1 MKLRPSLTGLI
12 VALSFAIIL
21 GPFLFTTLPPLTD
34 YPNHLARYWLIAGGV
49 NDPVL
54 ARFYRVDWSNTSSN
68 LGVDLVVA
76 AVARTVPAFVAG
88 YLAAL
93 LAAILPPLG
102 ALALN
107 CRLFGGVSPWQALI
121 PIASWSTTFL
131 MGFLNF
137 QIGIGLALLFVA
149 IDPGFWSRS
158 TVLTIAIRV
167 GLGVVLAVDHLFAL
181 IFYAVLLSA
190 LAFGRSAVL
199 AQDWPSLR
207 HRLLAAGA
215 AAGACLLSLAVL
227 IFLSHPLPGAQTR
240 QSFDPVH
247 YDSVAARLVTLVTAL
262 VSYNVPLE
270 LALAAL
276 IAAFV
281 IWLARTGR
289 LEAHGG
295 LTLAAA
301 TLMLLTIVT
310 PTHMLGSSWVDRRLP
325 IMALLALLSGV
336 RVKPGL
342 ARQLS
347 FHIALAALGLM
358 GLRTSWIAW
367 NWRAMDAN
375 LATTQRVMAGITAGS
390 RLLTVQHDPGLLD
403 RFRAPAGRYMFSV
416 GDDMF
421 RHYGA
426 LATPLRQA
434 FVPNLFAARGLQP
447 LQVRGDWDRWV
458 EHDGGDLAS
467 VNALRR
473 APKPHEPSYLP
484 GWQNH
489 FDYVLVLNADLKDE
503 EGVFIPPTQLQLISD
518 QDFAQ
523 LWKVRR

>member
-1 MKLRPSLTGLI
+1 MI
-12 VALSFAIIL
+12 VL
-21 GPFLFTTLPPLTD
+21 GPFLFTALPPLTD
-34 YPNHLARYWLIAGGV
+34 YPNHLARFWLIAGGV
-49 NDPVL
+49 NDPRL
-54 ARFYRVDWSNTSSN
+54 ASFYRIDWSNTASN
-68 LGVDLVVA
+68 LGVDLVVS
-76 AVARTVPAFVAG
+76 VLARTMPAFSVG

-107 CRLFGGVSPWQALI
+107 RRLFGGASPWQALI
-121 PIASWSTTFL
+121 PIAAWSTTFL

-149 IDPGFWSRS
+149 VDPHFWSRS
-158 TVLTIAIRV
+158 RVLIVAIRV
-167 GLGVVLAVDHLFAL
+167 GLGLVLAIDHLFAL
-181 IFYAVLLSA
+181 IFYAALLSA
-190 LAFGRSAVL
+190 LGFGRAAVVTS
-199 AQDWPSLR
+199 DWLGLR
-207 HRLLAAGA
+207 HRLVTACMAVGP
-215 AAGACLLSLAVL
+215 CLLSLAAIL
-227 IFLSHPLPGAQTR
+227 ALSHPLPGAQAHATLGPI
-240 QSFDPVH
+240 D
-247 YDSVAARLVTLVTAL
+247 YGSVPDRLATLVSAL

-276 IAAFV
+276 MAAFV
-281 IWLARTGR
+281 VWLARTGR
-289 LEAHGG
+289 LEAHSG
-295 LTLAAA
+295 LTLTAAA
-301 TLMLLTIVT
+301 LMLLAAVT
-310 PTHMLGSSWVDRRLP
+310 PTHMVGSGWVDRRLP
-325 IMALLALLSGV
+325 IMALLAMLSGA

-342 ARQLS
+342 TGPQNLQ
-347 FHIALAALGLM
+347 IALAALGLM
-358 GLRTSWIAW
+358 GLRTSWVAW

-375 LATTQRVMAGITAGS
+375 LATTQRVMAAITPGS

-403 RFRAPAGRYMFSV
+403 RFRAPEGRYMFSV

-421 RHYGA
+421 RHYGS

-473 APKPHEPSYLP
+473 SPKPREPSYLP
-484 GWQNH
+484 GWQSH

-503 EGVFIPPTQLQLISD
+503 EGPFIPPAQMHLITD
-518 QDFAQ
+518 QGFAQ
-523 LWKVRR
+523 LWKVSP